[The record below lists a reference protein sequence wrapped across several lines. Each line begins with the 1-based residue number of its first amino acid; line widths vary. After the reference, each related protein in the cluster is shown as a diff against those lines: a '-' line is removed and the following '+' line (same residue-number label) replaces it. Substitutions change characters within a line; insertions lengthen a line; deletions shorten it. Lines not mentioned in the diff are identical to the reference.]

1 MDVYGNKT
9 WNDATDNRDKS
20 LVSMNE
26 DTFHK
31 LKYKLDSSG
40 LNFYAYTKDSKTV
53 MAINDKDLEWLKQI
67 AGTNNL
73 PVHKSNVVHIPP
85 EKNIIGNAQYR
96 YIPDKQYLS
105 ADRDTALKM
114 AEMMESR
121 NIPFSGRI
129 YP

>member
-67 AGTNNL
+67 AGTDNL

-85 EKNIIGNAQYR
+85 EKT
-96 YIPDKQYLS
+96 LS
-105 ADRDTALKM
+105 AMHSTDTFQISSICLPS
-114 AEMMESR
+114 E
-121 NIPFSGRI
+121 IPH
-129 YP
+129 